1 MTLTPKQKAFP
12 WRVLTTAIMPP
23 ATGFTWMCRRLPTS
37 DRNQASKAYKATFT
51 FLLVL
56 YLSLPTFYFRGR
68 KNEYSAQRGWRPLA
82 NMYYSRNQRIH
93 REKSKA
99 RNEAPYAEVWIG
111 KLRQNAT
118 RRTALR
124 SVNILTYEEKYSYGA
139 SCRAWTDKVLSMLM
153 RDTDVPHFTKT
164 SR

>member
-1 MTLTPKQKAFP
+1 MFWGGVDLQRTKKNRGCNTCAIEVCNRLQSLKICWNTLQSFSIFTSKYSCRNGCNQVFKLAFC
-12 WRVLTTAIMPP
+12 WRRAQEFR
-23 ATGFTWMCRRLPTS
+23 A
-37 DRNQASKAYKATFT
+37 

-56 YLSLPTFYFRGR
+56 YLSLPTFHFRG
-68 KNEYSAQRGWRPLA
+68 KNNEYSAQRGWRPLA
-82 NMYYSRNQRIH
+82 NMYHSRNHRIY

-124 SVNILTYEEKYSYGA
+124 GVK
-139 SCRAWTDKVLSMLM
+139 
-153 RDTDVPHFTKT
+153 F
-164 SR
+164 